1 MKFVF
6 ALVCIIGIAA
16 AYNRK
21 EAVAYAKKWYDS
33 ANHDCNSGF
42 EDCTPWAYYGGEQ
55 CSYGSNGG
63 DCANFVS
70 QCLIAGGHKYL
81 NQGFPCRGYPCGKEE
96 VGAKNLGDCLHDVHG
111 WVRTCDYY
119 QSPPDDIAPGDVL
132 IYHSDS
138 CDSGEAHAVLV
149 VSGGDTPT
157 IACHSNSHFGIAY
170 TYMGDSMPYLEWLH
184 NPN

>member
-21 EAVAYAKKWYDS
+21 EAVAYAKKWYDG

-42 EDCTPWAYYGGEQ
+42 EDCTPWAYYGNEHCG
-55 CSYGSNGG
+55 YGSNGG

-81 NQGFPCRGYPCGKEE
+81 NQGGPCRGYPCGKEE
-96 VGAKNLGDCLHDVHG
+96 VEAKGLGDCLVQYHG
-111 WVRTCDYY
+111 WKSTCDYMA
-119 QSPPDDIAPGDVL
+119 PPPSYIKHGDVL
-132 IYHSDS
+132 IYHANS
-138 CDSGEAHAVLV
+138 CDDYDAHAVIV
-149 VSGGDTPT
+149 VQGGAEAT
-157 IACHSNSHFGIAY
+157 IACHSSSRYGVAY
-170 TYMGDSMPYLEWLH
+170 NYNTAQPYYQWLH
-184 NPN
+184 YDD